1 MQVGLGNVQLS
12 RRSVAPALIAAV
24 ILVGLVTVEAIAA
37 MTPSPSLSAAS
48 CSYGCENGSTTTTVA
63 PTTTTPPTTTTAPTT
78 TAPSTTAAPT
88 TAAPTTTVATAVLP
102 ETLPNTGAD
111 SMVLVTLAV
120 AAFLFLDL
128 GYLAVSA
135 CRPARRDE

>member
-1 MQVGLGNVQLS
+1 MQVEPENLHLS
-12 RRSVAPALIAAV
+12 RRSVAPALVAAV

-48 CSYGCENGSTTTTVA
+48 CSYGCENPATTTTVA
-63 PTTTTPPTTTTAPTT
+63 PTTTAPTTTAPTT
-78 TAPSTTAAPT
+78 TAPTTT
-88 TAAPTTTVATAVLP
+88 APTTTVATAVLT
-102 ETLPNTGAD
+102 ETLAHTGAEP
-111 SMVLVTLAV
+111 MVLLTLAV
-120 AAFLFLDL
+120 TAFLFLDL

>member
-1 MQVGLGNVQLS
+1 MQVEPENLHLS
-12 RRSVAPALIAAV
+12 RRSVAPALVAAV

-48 CSYGCENGSTTTTVA
+48 CSYGCENPATTTTVA
-63 PTTTTPPTTTTAPTT
+63 PTTTAPTT
-78 TAPSTTAAPT
+78 T
-88 TAAPTTTVATAVLP
+88 APTTTVATAVLP